1 MKKNNDPI
9 VLTGRTFTGG
19 LLASD
24 RPDLSV
30 PVKPLTGDLK
40 LVAVNSER
48 AGKAARPRLQHY
60 TGFFSA
66 CVYDG
71 KGWRKFNLR
80 AGAAVVATYVSNG
93 DRQDKL
99 EKALAHLR
107 TLKGRTSV
115 WGQKGYEVRAL
126 PAASRSTGSSTS
138 APLAASRSTGS
149 STSAPLAAVP
159 SAVGTTSGG
168 ASTAPP
174 RPASTGR
181 KRGKARQEPVGQLR
195 LFD

>member
-30 PVKPLTGDLK
+30 PVKPMAGDLK

-48 AGKAARPRLQHY
+48 AGKAARPLLQHY

-93 DRQDKL
+93 DRKDKL

-115 WGQKGYEVRAL
+115 WGQHGYELRAQ
-126 PAASRSTGSSTS
+126 PAASHASSSKS
-138 APLAASRSTGS
+138 AP
-149 STSAPLAAVP
+149 VP
-159 SAVGTTSGG
+159 AGASAVATTSGG
-168 ASTAPP
+168 AVAAPR
-174 RPASTGR
+174 RPASTIR
-181 KRGKARQEPVGQLR
+181 RRGKARQEPVGQLR

>member
-138 APLAASRSTGS
+138 APLAA
-149 STSAPLAAVP
+149 VP